1 MGRTMKA
8 ARITRPNHVETFSA
22 EVPEPRADEVLIQ
35 VKASGICGTDIH
47 IYRGDYL
54 GSYPIIPGHE
64 FAGIITAAGPEVT
77 RFKTGDHAAV
87 EPNIACGN
95 CPACLHN
102 RQNFCENWG
111 AVGVLQPGAMA
122 EYVLAPEK
130 NVFAIGSLSFR
141 EGAFVEPLSCV
152 LHGVE
157 RCGVRMADRVL
168 VIGAGPIGSLL
179 IQTIGSRGA
188 SDITAVDRNP
198 ARLALAARAGASRTA
213 DSLDSLEE
221 MPMPDDSD
229 AAAGGGFDVVVD
241 ATGVPA
247 LMART
252 VEYARPGGRILLFGV
267 PPRDGRLDLP
277 AFPVFRKGLSIHSS
291 FTSVRNS
298 FQAVRMLQ
306 SKSVDVSALVSHVL
320 PLERFAEGMEMIEQ
334 GKDGVLKVHIDP
346 QQ

>member
-8 ARITRPNHVETFSA
+8 ARITRPNQVETFNA
-22 EVPEPRADEVLIQ
+22 EVPAPRADEVLIE

-47 IYRGDYL
+47 IYRGDYV
-54 GSYPIIPGHE
+54 GTYPIIPGHE
-64 FAGIITAAGPEVT
+64 FSGIITAAGPEVT
-77 RFKTGDHAAV
+77 RFKAGDHAAV

-122 EYVLAPEK
+122 EYAVAPEK
-130 NVFAIGSLSFR
+130 NVFSIGSLSFR

-168 VIGAGPIGSLL
+168 VIGAGPIGNLL

-188 SDITAVDRNP
+188 SEITAVDRNP
-198 ARLALAARAGASRTA
+198 ARLDLAARSGASRTA
-213 DSLDSLEE
+213 QSLAELAA
-221 MPMPDDSD
+221 D
-229 AAAGGGFDVVVD
+229 AFDVVVD

-247 LMART
+247 LIAQT
-252 VEYARPGGRILLFGV
+252 IAHVRPGGRILLFGV
-267 PPRDGRLDLP
+267 PPQDGRFDIP
-277 AFPVFRKGLSIHSS
+277 AFPIFRKGLSIHSS

-298 FQAVRMLQ
+298 FQAVRMLE
-306 SKSVDVSALVSHVL
+306 SKAVDVSGLVSHVL

-334 GKDGVLKVHIDP
+334 GTDGVLKVHIDP
-346 QQ
+346 QKPRKEQ

>member
-77 RFKTGDHAAV
+77 RFKAGDHAAV
-87 EPNIACGN
+87 EPNITCGN

-102 RQNFCENWG
+102 RQNFCENWR

-130 NVFAIGSLSFR
+130 NVFSIGSLSFR

-213 DSLDSLEE
+213 DSLDSL
-221 MPMPDDSD
+221 DD
-229 AAAGGGFDVVVD
+229 AAAGTFDVVVD

-277 AFPVFRKGLSIHSS
+277 AFQVFRKGLSIHSS

>member
-1 MGRTMKA
+1 MKA
-8 ARITRPNHVETFSA
+8 SMSATMQAAQITRPDQVETLLVS
-22 EVPEPRADEVLIQ
+22 VPAPKADEVLIE

-54 GSYPIIPGHE
+54 GSYPVIPGHE

-122 EYVLAPEK
+122 EYALAPEK

-157 RCGVRMADRVL
+157 RCGVHMADRVL
-168 VIGAGPIGSLL
+168 VIGAGPIGNLL

-188 SDITAVDRNP
+188 SDITVVDRNP

-213 DSLDSLEE
+213 DSLDSL
-221 MPMPDDSD
+221 DD
-229 AAAGGGFDVVVD
+229 AAAGAFDVVVD

-267 PPRDGRLDLP
+267 PPQDGRLDLP

-306 SKSVDVSALVSHVL
+306 SKAVDVSALVSHVL